1 MRNADLHG
9 LIDRLP
15 EDVVRR
21 VEQGI
26 PVTLVV
32 TTERGRL
39 EMREIDPEQAWF
51 WTPEWQKGER
61 EADEDIAFG
70 RGARYDN
77 DEELLAALEADLKPL
92 SEWCQPTTGP
102 FAFNATSTI
111 SRRVNS
117 ELFSPWSGCWSR
129 VPERSA
135 LPLSRE

>member
-51 WTPEWQKGER
+51 WTPEWQEGER
-61 EADEDIAFG
+61 EADEDIAAG
-70 RGARYDN
+70 RVTRSDS
-77 DEELLAALEADLKPL
+77 DEQFLAALETGLKPL
-92 SEWCQPTTGP
+92 
-102 FAFNATSTI
+102 
-111 SRRVNS
+111 
-117 ELFSPWSGCWSR
+117 
-129 VPERSA
+129 PE
-135 LPLSRE
+135 